1 METFKDEDKLLI
13 QEAICKLFTSGDSY
27 LDGAD
32 PELNFNCWVGDFVH
46 LTGGKMLVA
55 SGDLFVLAEQGESAC
70 FQ

>member
-13 QEAICKLFTSGDSY
+13 QDAIHKLFTRVDSY

-32 PELNFNCWVGDFVH
+32 PELNFNCGIGDFVH
-46 LTGGKMLVA
+46 LTGGKMLV
-55 SGDLFVLAEQGESAC
+55 GDLFVRAEQGESAC